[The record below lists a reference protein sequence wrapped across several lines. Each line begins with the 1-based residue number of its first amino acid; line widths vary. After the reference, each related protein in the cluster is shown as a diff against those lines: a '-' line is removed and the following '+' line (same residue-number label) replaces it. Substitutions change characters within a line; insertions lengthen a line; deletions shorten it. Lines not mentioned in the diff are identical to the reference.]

1 MQERNADGPRAS
13 DHGITIEQVD
23 LPAGRPFRANCLCGW
38 QSEIIPSRTAAVA
51 AGMEHVEGTGSIGY
65 WPTQAATAPSAD
77 VIAERFGLSAADA
90 ERIAKT
96 AVSLAKAIAGAES
109 SRC

>member
-38 QSEIIPSRTAAVA
+38 QSDIIATRPAAVA
-51 AGMEHVEGTGSIGY
+51 AGLEHTDGTGSVGY
-65 WPTQAATAPSAD
+65 WPTEAAPSPTAA
-77 VIAERFGLSAADA
+77 VIAERFGLSATDA
-90 ERIAKT
+90 ERMAPG
-96 AVSLAKAIAGAES
+96 GA
-109 SRC
+109 R